1 MSKYII
7 DTETWANLFEVQ
19 RVGVYGIGNDIVTD
33 EKTVW
38 SRMFSLDELEELNS
52 DYINEH
58 YGELQDEA
66 YQKGIN
72 DGSLDV
78 KQRVEGAYQRGLE
91 DAWEAA
97 RKIIVDTAHGGIA
110 LCTLGEIFG
119 AQSYTYIM
127 CENTAQEAIDKIKAY
142 EDGKHS
148 DRIEVGDEVEWDGD
162 KYVVTYLN
170 YDIETSEITDYDL
183 LAYDGSVA
191 DHVKKCTFTKTGKH
205 YDIASILEAM
215 RT

>member
-66 YQKGIN
+66 YQKG
-72 DGSLDV
+72 
-78 KQRVEGAYQRGLE
+78 
-91 DAWEAA
+91 
-97 RKIIVDTAHGGIA
+97 
-110 LCTLGEIFG
+110 F
-119 AQSYTYIM
+119 
-127 CENTAQEAIDKIKAY
+127 
-142 EDGKHS
+142 EDGKNS
-148 DRIEVGDEVEWDGD
+148 IENGCKGCKFESRTAMEEPCKYCSNCHTSKYTPMPKHDDPIKVGDEVEWDGD

-183 LAYDGSVA
+183 LAYDGSVV

-215 RT
+215 RQ